1 MNGRDVATVVQNIG
15 TILLRASTNQF
26 TAYKTLNLVNLSLN
40 TFDLDKAKKLEQATE
55 QLLSKLP

>member
-26 TAYKTLNLVNLSLN
+26 TAYKTLNPVNLPLN

>member
-1 MNGRDVATVVQNIG
+1 MATVVQNIG

-26 TAYKTLNLVNLSLN
+26 TAYKTLNPVNLSLN